1 MARAAARA
9 IIAAV
14 STDDELRQSLAEL
27 ASVIDTLLTILV
39 QKGELN
45 EGHLRVIQKLKRYAK
60 AATAPQIALDHT
72 TDKYEVEGT
81 GADIDCAARM
91 HLCLGR
97 CCSFQIPLSQ
107 QDLREGKL
115 EWQIDRPY
123 YLARTRA
130 GLCTYQSEQT
140 GGCTNY
146 EHRPATCRRYDCRED
161 KRVWLDFEN
170 MIPAPVPEG
179 LVTIRLPVRSP

>member
-1 MARAAARA
+1 MRSRRSTPRDVWAATPPSRSGSHHSERNRRASSAGSSPNVVAVTNATTCGARA

-27 ASVIDTLLTILV
+27 ASVIDTLLTIRV

-45 EGHLRVIQKLKRYAK
+45 EGHLRVIQKLKRHAK

-97 CCSFQIPLSQ
+97 CCSFQIPLSA

-115 EWQIDRPY
+115 EWQID
-123 YLARTRA
+123 
-130 GLCTYQSEQT
+130 
-140 GGCTNY
+140 
-146 EHRPATCRRYDCRED
+146 
-161 KRVWLDFEN
+161 
-170 MIPAPVPEG
+170 
-179 LVTIRLPVRSP
+179 